1 MLKELRWGPG
11 LLQQKCVH
19 ASEAYKQAILDA
31 GAQSTVLI
39 KESIG
44 APARALKNDWTDKI
58 LELEQKNVGYEGLKD
73 YISGK
78 ANKRFAQ
85 EGQVDEGFVWAGQVA
100 WRIQDL
106 PSVQE
111 LFDQMVDEVDEI
123 QQRLT
128 QITTK

>member
-1 MLKELRWGPG
+1 M
-11 LLQQKCVH
+11 
-19 ASEAYKQAILDA
+19 D
-31 GAQSTVLI
+31 
-39 KESIG
+39 
-44 APARALKNDWTDKI
+44 DKI